1 MTGSLRLTDLVLLL
15 GAIALAT
22 VLVGH
27 QASSGV
33 SAGAPEPLTITQAV
47 AFYSDGPLVVR
58 GYLVVRSGR
67 TLLCERPRCAGPR
80 LSVRGRVGRRARSG
94 SVLALG
100 IVTERR
106 IALVRLTAAGGP
118 LQRL

>member
-22 VLVGH
+22 VLVGQ
-27 QASSGV
+27 QAASGV
-33 SAGAPEPLTITQAV
+33 SAGAPGPLTISQAL

-67 TLLCERPRCAGPR
+67 TLLCEQLRCAGPR
-80 LSVRGRVGRRARSG
+80 LSVRGPVGRRARSG

-100 IVTERR
+100 VVTDRQ
-106 IALVRLTAAGGP
+106 IALVRLRAAAGP